1 MKISKRSYLCI
12 PITSMLLLIA
22 FLLLARLVRGQSKDV
37 LVVEITA
44 KKYEYSIA
52 PVHIKIGTRVQL
64 KITAVDHDHGF
75 KIATV
80 PDGASPNDPAGV
92 IFTSPHDCWQLQKG
106 ETTTIDLLARTP
118 GTYTFRCC
126 HVCGLGHKGMKSQ
139 IVVD

>member
-1 MKISKRSYLCI
+1 MKISKRSCLCI
-12 PITSMLLLIA
+12 AIASMLLLIA
-22 FLLLARLVRGQSKDV
+22 FLSLTRLVRGQSKDV

-80 PDGASPNDPAGV
+80 PDGAPPNDPAGI
-92 IFTSPHDCWQLQKG
+92 IFTSPQDCWQLQKG
-106 ETTTIDLLARTP
+106 ETTTIDLLAQTP